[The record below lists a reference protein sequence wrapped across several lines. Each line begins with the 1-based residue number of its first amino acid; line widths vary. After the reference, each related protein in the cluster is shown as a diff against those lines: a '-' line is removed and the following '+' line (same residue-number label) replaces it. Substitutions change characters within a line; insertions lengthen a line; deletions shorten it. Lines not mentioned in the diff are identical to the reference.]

1 RRLGDKG
8 MGRQGE
14 KGSYE
19 VMKLGRWEKRR
30 EIPNDKTQIARRLG
44 DKGVGR
50 QGEMVASQWVGLI
63 FV

>member
-1 RRLGDKG
+1 

-30 EIPNDKTQIARRLG
+30 EIPNDKTQMTRRLG
-44 DKGVGR
+44 DKGMGR
-50 QGEMVASQWVGLI
+50 QGEMVASQ
-63 FV
+63 